1 MTARDTPS
9 LAGALLPR
17 AERAHPRVPS
27 VGHDALLRNQTFW
40 VVEVEAS
47 LGEKGHKALF
57 RLLLLLHFI

>member
-1 MTARDTPS
+1 MTTRDTPS

-17 AERAHPRVPS
+17 AERAHSRVPRV
-27 VGHDALLRNQTFW
+27 GHNAFLGDQAFW

-47 LGEKGHKALF
+47 LCEKGDKALF